1 MTAEIIK
8 IDADT
13 EIKVKRYDSGKQQC
27 KIYYAIGKKHGM
39 NTMWWDNGT
48 KRSEGIW
55 KKSNPHG
62 VYIEWYTSGQKWK
75 EGRWKEGKLHGVA
88 RWWYENEE
96 RKEEV
101 YYISDK
107 VCARIEWDEE
117 GNITKTNFPKPSTIK
132 TCKAKKKI
140 KAEINNPKLK

>member
-39 NTMWWDNGT
+39 ATAWHKDGT

-55 KKSNPHG
+55 KKVIPMG
-62 VYIEWYTSGQKWK
+62 CI
-75 EGRWKEGKLHGVA
+75 
-88 RWWYENEE
+88 
-96 RKEEV
+96 
-101 YYISDK
+101 
-107 VCARIEWDEE
+107 
-117 GNITKTNFPKPSTIK
+117 
-132 TCKAKKKI
+132 
-140 KAEINNPKLK
+140 

>member
-1 MTAEIIK
+1 MATAWHE
-8 IDADT
+8 D
-13 EIKVKRYDSGKQQC
+13 
-27 KIYYAIGKKHGM
+27 
-39 NTMWWDNGT
+39 GT

-62 VYIEWYTSGQKWK
+62 MYIEWYASGQKWK

-107 VCARIEWDEE
+107 VYARIDWDDE
-117 GNITKTNFPKPSTIK
+117 GNMIEVKFPLRSSIIKPS
-132 TCKAKKKI
+132 AKSKKI
-140 KAEINNPKLK
+140 ILTHG